1 MLNLILLIIASIYNL
16 ALGFFWINYQ
26 RNKCLGMQTLYD
38 QALVNG
44 IQCSML
50 CMISSVFMSSIAT
63 FTDSTWNHFLA
74 TLITLPCY
82 VIAVNVILSL
92 ASVAALRYLIVFH
105 GTVFYRIEDDKVISI
120 VRASNLIVSSIM
132 VSYEYVISESLS
144 HLYYFGVLTDTFSSS
159 GGYLI
164 SIRISNFIGNVQF

>member
-38 QALVNG
+38 QALVNV

-82 VIAVNVILSL
+82 VIAVNVTLSL
-92 ASVAALRYLIVFH
+92 ASVAILRYLIVFH
-105 GTVFYRIEDDKVISI
+105 GTVFYRIEDD
-120 VRASNLIVSSIM
+120 
-132 VSYEYVISESLS
+132 
-144 HLYYFGVLTDTFSSS
+144 
-159 GGYLI
+159 
-164 SIRISNFIGNVQF
+164 